1 MRTDDLRSFLVVA
14 ELGNLRRGAE
24 RLGVSQS
31 ALSKALAR
39 LEAEVGLQLFERTS
53 RGVHLTEAGKT
64 MHEHASQMHMMM
76 SNLESA
82 MHDQRLARSG
92 AVRLGVL
99 PMLAAPLVPVLAT
112 FLAQRPLARVSLEAN
127 LSAHLIGMLQA
138 GNIDLVLA
146 ALPANVPPDIES
158 VPVGLLTLLIVAR
171 ADHPRRHR
179 FRELA
184 DLIDEQWLLP
194 SGDHYQRK
202 WLEQRFAEAG
212 LPPPRVAVES
222 HTSLILL
229 SDLVRET
236 DLLGVL
242 PPHLLRQPGRGE
254 LVAVT
259 GDKLHWQHGLALCWR
274 RGAYQSPLCRDL
286 RDTMI
291 DCWRDIDIWS

>member
-1 MRTDDLRSFLVVA
+1 MRTDDIRSFLVVA
-14 ELGNLRRGAE
+14 KLGNLRRGAE
-24 RLGVSQS
+24 RLGLSQS

-82 MHDQRLARSG
+82 MHDHRLARSG

-138 GNIDLVLA
+138 GNIDLVIA

-158 VPVGLLTLLIVAR
+158 IPVGLLTLLIVAR

-184 DLIDEQWLLP
+184 DLVDEQWLLP

-242 PPHLLRQPGRGE
+242 PPHLLRQPGRSE
-254 LVAVT
+254 LTAVT
-259 GDKLHWQHGLALCWR
+259 SDKLHWQHELGLCWR
-274 RGAYQSPLCRDL
+274 RGAYQSPLCSDL